1 MLFPKGR
8 EGFRQSPKGLCHQN
22 KVGPC
27 QRNPYKAVC
36 RCLSPAGCRRS
47 ANENQNLFPACT
59 DLETTMSAVDASVE
73 RMAHKWRN
81 EAQPATIEAVARRAV
96 RAKRVSSLNIKLN
109 VASDAPIMEQ
119 LAEGLAKNLSRVI
132 DAFRSWDTDG
142 SGMISKREFREGL
155 ARLGL
160 EEVPRE
166 EMDALFDEVDADRSG
181 EIEFGE
187 LQSKLRKRNPDAVK
201 QEVVL
206 DAHGRDVRRGWRNM
220 ANLRRV
226 APRPLMAPPAM
237 AARLS
242 PNLVVARRMAQKWHG
257 DATPA
262 TLDSVVRRAVKQA
275 GTLNI
280 KLDPG
285 SDVPITEQLA
295 EGLAKNLSRVV
306 DVFRAWDADNSG
318 TIDKNEFRDGLR
330 QLGLT
335 EVPLEELDALF
346 DEIDADESGEIDYR
360 ELAFKLK
367 TKQRAKV
374 GAAVA
379 AAVAVPGSNRWL
391 ERRSQALTIDPQ
403 LKPSPWATKQARPPS
418 PLMRSSSP
426 SRLQMSLQIGSPM
439 GRSGSS
445 QRLSP
450 SRRDP
455 SRSPKRREPS
465 PKRLSP
471 VSPRVKKLVAT
482 TLGDGDGGNRAR
494 RSPSPTRNRVS
505 PPRRAG
511 GGGGSYSA
519 RGSSSSAHG
528 GGSYRARVGR
538 DVGDGDEHHVPR
550 RHHLPKV
557 ATSWEDA
564 GVYAREAIEAAV
576 TAASHAQKTARGAA
590 AAADAAARSADDA
603 RRVAKK
609 AAHLA
614 VGLTGPNREQWLT
627 SLSPRLSEDPE
638 TLIAQRGGHV
648 PKATPQRLSFDDVH
662 TNPFLTAVA

>member
-1 MLFPKGR
+1 
-8 EGFRQSPKGLCHQN
+8 
-22 KVGPC
+22 
-27 QRNPYKAVC
+27 
-36 RCLSPAGCRRS
+36 
-47 ANENQNLFPACT
+47 
-59 DLETTMSAVDASVE
+59 MSAVDASVE

-306 DVFRAWDADNSG
+306 DVFRAWDADNSS

-367 TKQRAKV
+367 SKQRAKV

-538 DVGDGDEHHVPR
+538 DVGDGDEHHAPR

-662 TNPFLTAVA
+662 TTPFLTAVA

>member
-1 MLFPKGR
+1 MRAAAYPL
-8 EGFRQSPKGLCHQN
+8 LQN
-22 KVGPC
+22 K
-27 QRNPYKAVC
+27 
-36 RCLSPAGCRRS
+36 S
-47 ANENQNLFPACT
+47 ANEIEKHEDLFPAPT
-59 DLETTMSAVDASVE
+59 KTTMSAGDASVE

-96 RAKRVSSLNIKLN
+96 RAKRVSSLNIKLDP
-109 VASDAPIMEQ
+109 ASDAPIMEQ

-166 EMDALFDEVDADRSG
+166 EMDALFDEVDADHSG

-237 AARLS
+237 AATLS
-242 PNLVVARRMAQKWHG
+242 PNLEVARRMAQKWHG
-257 DATPA
+257 DASPA
-262 TLDSVVRRAVKQA
+262 ALDAIVRRAVKQA
-275 GTLNI
+275 GTLNM
-280 KLDPG
+280 KLDPE

-295 EGLAKNLSRVV
+295 EGLAKNMTRVV

-318 TIDKNEFRDGLR
+318 TIDKSEFRHGLH

-335 EVPLEELDALF
+335 EVPLEEMDALF

-374 GAAVA
+374 SAAAA

-391 ERRSQALTIDPQ
+391 ERRSQALTNDPQ
-403 LKPSPWATKQARPPS
+403 LKPSPWATQQARPPS

-426 SRLQMSLQIGSPM
+426 SRLQMSLQMVSPM

-455 SRSPKRREPS
+455 SRSPKRRDPS
-465 PKRLSP
+465 PKHLSP

-482 TLGDGDGGNRAR
+482 TLGDGDGGYRAR
-494 RSPSPTRNRVS
+494 RSPSPTRNRAS
-505 PPRRAG
+505 PSRRAGGGGGSYSARGSSSSAHGG

-538 DVGDGDEHHVPR
+538 DVGDGDEHHEPR

-576 TAASHAQKTARGAA
+576 SAASHAQKTARGAA

-638 TLIAQRGGHV
+638 TLIAQRGGRV
-648 PKATPQRLSFDDVH
+648 PKILSKATPQRLSFDDVS
-662 TNPFLTAVA
+662 TTPFLTAVA